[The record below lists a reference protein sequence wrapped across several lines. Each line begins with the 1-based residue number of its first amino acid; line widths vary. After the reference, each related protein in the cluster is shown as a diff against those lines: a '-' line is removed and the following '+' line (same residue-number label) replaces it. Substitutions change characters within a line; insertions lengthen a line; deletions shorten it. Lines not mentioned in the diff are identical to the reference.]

1 MINMEL
7 TYWYTFECIPGSTI
21 KRERKNR
28 LYVDYFR
35 SHVNNEK
42 EKVCSRVSL
51 VDFYDDTEYLNSH
64 LTPDELSAIN
74 ESKVQLPNS
83 SFIVEDLLSQG
94 YNLIPLD
101 SPNYPDS
108 IKKKLKLKSPL
119 LLYVKGNMDLLKAP
133 ATAIVG
139 CRKAT
144 QVSLDFASSMA
155 KKAVSEAKVVVSGD
169 AKGIDQ
175 MGQLT
180 ALENGGACIIV
191 LPQGITTYNSGF
203 RKYHKYYVDGRL
215 LVIST
220 FPRKATWNAGFAMER
235 NRYVY
240 GLASEIYVAESDS
253 KGGTWKGVGDGL
265 KVESMIYVRYPDK
278 AENNANLK
286 LIDMGANAI
295 DMDGRPVEY
304 IKTDDNQVEEPTLPF
319 PD

>member
-133 ATAIVG
+133 ATATP
-139 CRKAT
+139 A
-144 QVSLDFASSMA
+144 
-155 KKAVSEAKVVVSGD
+155 
-169 AKGIDQ
+169 
-175 MGQLT
+175 
-180 ALENGGACIIV
+180 
-191 LPQGITTYNSGF
+191 
-203 RKYHKYYVDGRL
+203 
-215 LVIST
+215 
-220 FPRKATWNAGFAMER
+220 
-235 NRYVY
+235 
-240 GLASEIYVAESDS
+240 
-253 KGGTWKGVGDGL
+253 
-265 KVESMIYVRYPDK
+265 
-278 AENNANLK
+278 
-286 LIDMGANAI
+286 
-295 DMDGRPVEY
+295 
-304 IKTDDNQVEEPTLPF
+304 PTLPLTIIMTTHTMVGSRVSVIRKLLLHRPWRRQLSAKISPMRTEQPMHSKNF
-319 PD
+319 QKEIIPEASELKMPWEKKSSIHTPSLYIWKNHCLIG